1 MNLLDR
7 ARGISLMEKANQCI
21 EQSQSLLYEGDRVGS
36 LSYAIQAAQYLQL
49 IRLFRETHSLPE
61 ATE

>member
-1 MNLLDR
+1 
-7 ARGISLMEKANQCI
+7 MEKANQCI